1 MNCPACGY
9 YNPQGQQAC
18 FHCALV
24 LPLPAGDAVCAV
36 HPEVKATGACSRCG
50 TFGCGAC
57 LSSRGNDW
65 LCAGCLDRVS
75 KLPWDERESLGLWR
89 AWWRT
94 SVLMISSP
102 TQSLTTAEPDAPLGS
117 SMLFALLSTAVGFG
131 PTMVGY
137 ALMIVP
143 MLIFGRAG
151 RGVGDGNALLAAG
164 TGVGV
169 VLLYVVLLLGFQLG
183 SVLFVAAL
191 EHLSLVLLGA
201 KPKSYTVTVRAHALS
216 MGPSLL
222 GLLPFCSLY
231 VFPIWSIV
239 LRIIA
244 HLHLHKT
251 TAGKA
256 TAAVLI
262 PFALLCGGVVA
273 IYLAV
278 FALAMNLSR

>member
-9 YNPQGQQAC
+9 YNPQGQQTC

-36 HPEVKATGACSRCG
+36 HPDVKATGACSRCG

-75 KLPWDERESLGLWR
+75 RLPWDERGSLGLWR

-102 TQSLTTAEPDAPLGS
+102 TQSLSTAEPDAPLGS
-117 SMLFALLSTAVGFG
+117 SMLFALLSTAAGFG

-143 MLIFGRAG
+143 MLIFSRTKSAFEGSW
-151 RGVGDGNALLAAG
+151 ALGAG
-164 TGVGV
+164 TVVGV
-169 VLLYVVLLLGFQLG
+169 MLFYGVLLLGFQLG

-191 EHLSLVLLGA
+191 EHLSLMLLGA
-201 KPKSYTVTVRAHALS
+201 KPKSYTVTVRAHALT
-216 MGPSLL
+216 MGPYLL

-262 PFALLCGGVVA
+262 PFALLCGGIVA